1 MPGYDIVA
9 NLLLGMIKE
18 QQNTKKEIRSF
29 VKRQKTFY
37 SKAQFEK
44 WSDCIQA
51 FLLDDDAVIKSKTIL
66 LYYSLP
72 DEVATHKLIDEL
84 ADEKLVLLPV
94 VCGEDLKLRVY
105 NHDMFEGSFHIME
118 PNGEEYT
125 DYDNIDLVIVP
136 GVAFDKKRNRLGRGK
151 GYYDRLLP
159 QIKAKKIGVCFGFQI
174 VDDIPCEKHDI
185 AMNAVV
191 TENGYL

>member
-1 MPGYDIVA
+1 
-9 NLLLGMIKE
+9 MIKG

-37 SKAQFEK
+37 SKTQFEK
-44 WSDCIQA
+44 WSDCIRS
-51 FLLDDDAVIKSKTIL
+51 FLVADEDMINSKTIL

-72 DEVATHKLIDEL
+72 DEVDTHKLIDEL
-84 ADEKLVLLPV
+84 AEEKQVLLPV
-94 VCGEDLKLRVY
+94 VNGDDLKLRVY
-105 NHDMFEGSFHIME
+105 DNDMAEGSYHIME
-118 PNGEEYT
+118 PKGDEYT
-125 DYDNIDLVIVP
+125 DYDDIDLVIVP
-136 GVAFDKKRNRLGRGK
+136 GVAFDKKKNRLGRGK

-174 VDDIPCEKHDI
+174 ADDIPSEKHDM
-185 AMNAVV
+185 AMDAVV